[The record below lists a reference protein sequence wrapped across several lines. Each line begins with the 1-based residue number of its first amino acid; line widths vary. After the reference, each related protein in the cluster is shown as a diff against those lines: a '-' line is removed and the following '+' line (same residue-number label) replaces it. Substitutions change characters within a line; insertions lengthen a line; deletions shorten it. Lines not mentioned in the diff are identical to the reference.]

1 MKRYLSIILA
11 CTLLFTSIPITSAQ
25 DSPKS
30 SNRSSNMTVTSSVY
44 GANETLSDSDELIT
58 VTSITEMFGVAR
70 DWVVNEIVKG
80 YQLHHIYQGLLLQ
93 KQGGSYEQFMEQQY
107 PSLVTDPLHAHNA
120 SVTAAVYSPT
130 SVTDQVYGERDP
142 LSVTDLVYN
151 TLRRAKRSLSERPY
165 DKVALQRAPIRLDQA
180 PYAVGSENDHIS
192 TVDASLRVEATDL
205 VLPGPNGLDFALRR
219 VYDSSRAKNDITFD
233 GDKNIAQHTTNEE
246 VRFRLGKGWIW
257 DISYFKNI
265 NGQMYLYIAGLGSY
279 SINGYKIE
287 GYPFEDLGFRF
298 VHESE
303 NIKLGGQKASY
314 ELANYKTGVRQYFN
328 AVGDLILIKDKDD
341 NFIQ

>member
-1 MKRYLSIILA
+1 MKRYLSMILA

-30 SNRSSNMTVTSSVY
+30 ANRSSNMTVTSSVY
-44 GANETLSDSDELIT
+44 GANETLSDSEELIT
-58 VTSITEMFGVAR
+58 VTSITEMFDVAR

-120 SVTAAVYSPT
+120 SVTAAVYGPT

-151 TLRRAKRSLSERPY
+151 THHGVMRTLSERPY
-165 DKVALQRAPIRLDQA
+165 DKVALQRTPIRLDQA

-192 TVDASLRVEATDL
+192 TVDASLRVEA
-205 VLPGPNGLDFALRR
+205 
-219 VYDSSRAKNDITFD
+219 
-233 GDKNIAQHTTNEE
+233 
-246 VRFRLGKGWIW
+246 
-257 DISYFKNI
+257 
-265 NGQMYLYIAGLGSY
+265 
-279 SINGYKIE
+279 
-287 GYPFEDLGFRF
+287 
-298 VHESE
+298 
-303 NIKLGGQKASY
+303 
-314 ELANYKTGVRQYFN
+314 
-328 AVGDLILIKDKDD
+328 
-341 NFIQ
+341 